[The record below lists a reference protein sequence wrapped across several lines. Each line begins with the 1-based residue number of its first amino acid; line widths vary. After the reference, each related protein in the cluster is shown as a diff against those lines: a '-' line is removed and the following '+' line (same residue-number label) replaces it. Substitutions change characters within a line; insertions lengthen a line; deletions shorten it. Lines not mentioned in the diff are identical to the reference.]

1 MMHSHSGSLLYLASA
16 MLLAGCGDGPPGIE
30 ETPPSSVAIN
40 VGNIFFQSVH
50 NGSLDPAV
58 DTVGAGGAATW
69 TWIEPGTHGVR
80 FDQAGLPE
88 SPELTESGS
97 VFHVTFAAA
106 GTYNYDCPIHGS
118 VMSGTI
124 VVK

>member
-1 MMHSHSGSLLYLASA
+1 MIRSPRRPLLYLA
-16 MLLAGCGDGPPGIE
+16 LAIPLGGCGDSPPGIGE
-30 ETPPSSVAIN
+30 IPPSSVAVN
-40 VGNIFFQSVH
+40 VGNVFFQSVH
-50 NGSLDPAV
+50 NGSIHPAL

-80 FDQAGLPE
+80 FEAAGLPE
-88 SPELTESGS
+88 SPQMTESGS
-97 VFHVTFAAA
+97 VFRMTFPTA
-106 GTYNYDCPIHGS
+106 GTYTYHCPIHGS